1 MSTLDW
7 RRASAWM
14 VGLSMACACAAPLP
28 SRRAPPVTAHTPPPK
43 PSGRCVLDLRQ
54 TPPQVLRSLEGLHV
68 HFSDAG
74 PGGPR
79 LFEGDEGAD
88 GSVPRAAVW
97 LSPDGIAEV
106 TRLPSLFGSDVWLTS
121 SHALGFRFSYEK
133 QQDRLVVV
141 RRGSPEIAGELDPL
155 SPQIVRDAADGLDGA
170 SLLALGGAGQI
181 GLVKVDRAG
190 HASAPVSLVSG
201 HEAQRLRIAREP
213 RGDGLL
219 LAWSEVDSGRS
230 AATLWLARA
239 RDDGSPLD
247 APLPVDTAPAEQPA
261 LDVALASTPAGAVVA
276 WDPITGGPD
285 AGGPPG
291 DVTLEVALRA
301 FAVHA
306 GAATPLGVVPLTSMA
321 GAVASV
327 GGFVLSNDVRATP
340 LADDAL
346 ITWSERQRRFATLA
360 HAWRPVDIGADDR
373 DAYAALLAL
382 GDRRAAFVWAPR
394 NGPGP
399 YPTLY
404 ATLLE
409 CTAP

>member
-1 MSTLDW
+1 
-7 RRASAWM
+7 
-14 VGLSMACACAAPLP
+14 MACACAAPLP
-28 SRRAPPVTAHTPPPK
+28 AHRATPGVTGSAPPRPA
-43 PSGRCVLDLRQ
+43 GRCTLGFHKT
-54 TPPQVLRSLEGLHV
+54 TPQDLRSLEGLHV
-68 HFSDAG
+68 HYSGAG

-79 LFEGDEGAD
+79 LLEGDEGAD

-121 SHALGFRFSYEK
+121 SHALGFRFSTEK
-133 QQDRLVVV
+133 QQERLVVV

-155 SPQIVRDAADGLDGA
+155 SPQVVRDAADGVDGA
-170 SLLALGGAGQI
+170 SLLALGAQSEI

-190 HASAPVSLVSG
+190 HASPPVSLVAG
-201 HEAQRLRIAREP
+201 HEAQRLRIARETH
-213 RGDGLL
+213 GDGLL
-219 LAWSEVDSGRS
+219 LAWSEVDSARH
-230 AATLWLARA
+230 AARLWLARV
-239 RDDGSPLD
+239 REDGSPLD
-247 APLPVDTAPAEQPA
+247 APFAVDTAPADQPA

-276 WDPITGGPD
+276 WDPITGVPD

-291 DVTLEVALRA
+291 DVPLEVTLRA

-306 GAATPLGVVPLTSMA
+306 AAARPLGVVPLTSMA
-321 GAVASV
+321 GPIASV
-327 GGFVLSNDVRATP
+327 GGFVLSNDVRAAP

-360 HAWRPVDIGADDR
+360 HAWSPVDIGPDDG
-373 DAYAALLAL
+373 DAYAALFAL
-382 GDRRAAFVWAPR
+382 GDRRAAFVWVPR

-404 ATLLE
+404 ATLLD
-409 CTAP
+409 CVLAS

>member
-1 MSTLDW
+1 
-7 RRASAWM
+7 
-14 VGLSMACACAAPLP
+14 MACACAAPLP
-28 SRRAPPVTAHTPPPK
+28 ARRTTPVATTGFPLPK
-43 PSGRCVLDLRQ
+43 PPGRCTLEVRQ

-68 HFSDAG
+68 HYSDAG

-79 LFEGDEGAD
+79 LFEGDQSED

-97 LSPDGIAEV
+97 LSSEGIAEV

-133 QQDRLVVV
+133 QQERLVVM

-155 SPQIVRDAADGLDGA
+155 SSEVVRDAADGVDGA
-170 SLLALGGAGQI
+170 SLLALSEGPEI
-181 GLVKVDRAG
+181 GLVKVDRTG
-190 HASAPVSLVSG
+190 HPSAPVSLVSG

-213 RGDGLL
+213 QGNGLL
-219 LAWSEVDSGRS
+219 LAWSEVDSGRH
-230 AATLWLARA
+230 AATLWLARM
-239 RDDGSPLD
+239 REDGSPLD
-247 APLPVDTAPAEQPA
+247 APFAVDAAPADQPA

-291 DVTLEVALRA
+291 DVPLEVALRV
-301 FAVHA
+301 FAAHA

-321 GAVASV
+321 GPIASV
-327 GGFVLSNDVRATP
+327 GGFVLSNDVRAAS
-340 LADDAL
+340 LAGDAL
-346 ITWSERQRRFATLA
+346 VTWSERQRRFATLA
-360 HAWRPVDIGADDR
+360 HAWRPVDIGPDDG

-382 GDRRAAFVWAPR
+382 GDRRAAFVWVPR

-399 YPTLY
+399 FPTLH

-409 CTAP
+409 CTPS